1 MDLNAIASVVVNT
14 ALAIHKQFGP
24 GLLESAYEALMLHML
39 EQHGVEVRRQVPI
52 PLIFN
57 GVELGEVAYR
67 ADLVINGK
75 LIVELKSVTKLQ
87 DVHSK
92 QLLTYLK
99 LADMRLG
106 LLINFGCP
114 LLKENVVRIING
126 SLN

>member
-39 EQHGVEVRRQVPI
+39 EQHGLEVRRQVPI

-75 LIVELKSVTKLQ
+75 LIVELKWS
-87 DVHSK
+87 
-92 QLLTYLK
+92 
-99 LADMRLG
+99 
-106 LLINFGCP
+106 F
-114 LLKENVVRIING
+114 
-126 SLN
+126 